1 MTPLASLLLVVLVL
15 EVSVLVTFAC
25 MAFNA
30 WCDWAEAVR

>member
-1 MTPLASLLLVVLVL
+1 MTSLESLLLLVLVL

-30 WCDWAEAVR
+30 WCDWAERVR